1 MSAEKKKELQ
11 VAALENGTAIDHIP
25 PSQLF
30 KVAKLLGLENMDNTI
45 TIGNNFHSNKMG
57 SKGMIKI
64 SDKFFCDEEINR
76 IALIA
81 PNVILNIIRDY
92 EVVEKKTVTLP
103 DELVGLV
110 KCNRSASTDDTA
122 HNGSD
127 TGNAFDNA
135 RKYST
140 SGLACHRTTQNGFG
154 CRFGKRNIED
164 MPQADNHGNL
174 SGSNGNGVSHRNR
187 DNTCSGGSCCGRVN
201 DSGALAL
208 QVIRHCNFGFSHF
221 FLL

>member
-45 TIGNNFHSNKMG
+45 T
-57 SKGMIKI
+57 I

-110 KCNRSASTDDTA
+110 KCNNPKCITNNEPMPTR
-122 HNGSD
+122 
-127 TGNAFDNA
+127 FDVIDKEKGTIRCHYCE
-135 RKYST
+135 RKI
-140 SGLACHRTTQNGFG
+140 N
-154 CRFGKRNIED
+154 KED
-164 MPQADNHGNL
+164 II
-174 SGSNGNGVSHRNR
+174 VK
-187 DNTCSGGSCCGRVN
+187 
-201 DSGALAL
+201 
-208 QVIRHCNFGFSHF
+208 
-221 FLL
+221 

>member
-64 SDKFFCDEEINR
+64 SD
-76 IALIA
+76 
-81 PNVILNIIRDY
+81 NISRDY

-110 KCNRSASTDDTA
+110 KCNNPKCITNNEPMPTR
-122 HNGSD
+122 
-127 TGNAFDNA
+127 FDVIDKEKGTIRCHYCE
-135 RKYST
+135 RKI
-140 SGLACHRTTQNGFG
+140 N
-154 CRFGKRNIED
+154 KED
-164 MPQADNHGNL
+164 II
-174 SGSNGNGVSHRNR
+174 VK
-187 DNTCSGGSCCGRVN
+187 
-201 DSGALAL
+201 
-208 QVIRHCNFGFSHF
+208 
-221 FLL
+221 